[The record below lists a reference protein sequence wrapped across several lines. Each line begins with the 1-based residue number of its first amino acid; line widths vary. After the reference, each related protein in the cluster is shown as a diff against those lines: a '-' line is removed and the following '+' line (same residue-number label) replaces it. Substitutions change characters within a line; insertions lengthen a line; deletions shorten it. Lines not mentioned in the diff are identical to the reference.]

1 MREKYKLFDFVDAIT
16 TTKEDL
22 FKDPEAKMDYVP
34 FLVNKAMSFYG
45 DTVLY
50 ANELNQHASLPKEWQ
65 FYFYLNSIPKKKRF
79 SKWVNKDK
87 ESKSLNIVMEYY
99 GYSAREAENILSI
112 LTKQQLTTIEEKL
125 KKGGRNDY

>member
-1 MREKYKLFDFVDAIT
+1 MKEKYKLFDFVTAINF
-16 TTKEDL
+16 TKKDL
-22 FKDPEAKMDYVP
+22 FQDPEAKMDYAP
-34 FLVNKAMSFYG
+34 FIINKALSFYG

-50 ANELNQHASLPKEWQ
+50 ANELNQHASLPKEQQ

-79 SKWVNKDK
+79 SEWVNKDK

-99 GYSAREAENILSI
+99 GYSAREAENILSMFPEE
-112 LTKQQLTTIEEKL
+112 QLTMMEEKL

>member
-22 FKDPEAKMDYVP
+22 FQDPEAKMDYVP

-50 ANELNQHASLPKEWQ
+50 ANELNQHASLPKEQQ

-99 GYSAREAENILSI
+99 NYSAREAENVLSV
-112 LTKQQLTTIEEKL
+112 LTKEHLTMIEEKL

>member
-22 FKDPEAKMDYVP
+22 FQDPEAKMDYVP
-34 FLVNKAMSFYG
+34 FLVNKALSFYG

-50 ANELNQHASLPKEWQ
+50 ANELNQHASLPKEQQ

-99 GYSAREAENILSI
+99 GYSAREAENILSV
-112 LTKQQLTTIEEKL
+112 LTKEQLTMIEEKL
-125 KKGGRNDY
+125 NKGGRNDY

>member
-22 FKDPEAKMDYVP
+22 FQDPEAKMDYVP

-50 ANELNQHASLPKEWQ
+50 ANELNQHASIPKEQQ

-99 GYSAREAENILSI
+99 GYSSREAENIISV
-112 LTKQQLTTIEEKL
+112 LTKQQLATIEEKL

>member
-22 FKDPEAKMDYVP
+22 FQDPEAKMDYVP

-50 ANELNQHASLPKEWQ
+50 ANELNQHASLPKEQQ

-87 ESKSLNIVMEYY
+87 ESKSLNIVMEYF
-99 GYSAREAENILSI
+99 GYSAREAENVLSV
-112 LTKQQLTTIEEKL
+112 LTKEQLTMIEEKL
-125 KKGGRNDY
+125 NKGGRND

>member
-16 TTKEDL
+16 TTKKDL
-22 FKDPEAKMDYVP
+22 FQDPEAKMDYVP

-50 ANELNQHASLPKEWQ
+50 ANELNQRASLPKEWQ

-79 SKWVNKDK
+79 SKWVNRDK

-99 GYSAREAENILSI
+99 GYSSREAENVLYV
-112 LTKQQLTTIEEKL
+112 LTKDQLFMMEEKL

>member
-16 TTKEDL
+16 TTKKDL
-22 FKDPEAKMDYVP
+22 FQDPEAKMDYVP

-50 ANELNQHASLPKEWQ
+50 ANELNQHASLPKEQQ

-87 ESKSLNIVMEYY
+87 ESKFLNIVMEYY
-99 GYSAREAENILSI
+99 KYSSREAESVLSL
-112 LTKQQLTTIEEKL
+112 LTKEQLNIMEQKL
-125 KKGGRNDY
+125 YKGGK

>member
-50 ANELNQHASLPKEWQ
+50 ANELNQHASLPKEQQ

-79 SKWVNKDK
+79 SEWVNKDK

-99 GYSAREAENILSI
+99 GYSAREAENILSMFPEE
-112 LTKQQLTTIEEKL
+112 QLTMMEEKL

>member
-22 FKDPEAKMDYVP
+22 FQDPEAIMDYVP

-50 ANELNQHASLPKEWQ
+50 ANELNQHASLPKEQQ

>member
-22 FKDPEAKMDYVP
+22 FQDPEAKMDYVP

-50 ANELNQHASLPKEWQ
+50 ANELNQHASLPKEQQ

-99 GYSAREAENILSI
+99 NYSAREAENVLSV
-112 LTKQQLTTIEEKL
+112 LTKEQLTMIEEKL